1 MDPERY
7 ERPSRSRGGFRE
19 GADRGRGNAV
29 RVRGGADRGRGGFR
43 GGADIGRGGAVRGRG
58 GADRR
63 RGGAVRGR
71 GGADRG
77 RGGFSERPARP
88 LTVRNMN
95 TDVILNQEGDSRKNQ
110 GIEFTHFLAFTLW
123 HD

>member
-1 MDPERY
+1 MLF
-7 ERPSRSRGGFRE
+7 RS
-19 GADRGRGNAV
+19 GNAV

-43 GGADIGRGGAVRGRG
+43 GGAGRGRGGAV
-58 GADRR
+58 
-63 RGGAVRGR
+63 
-71 GGADRG
+71 RG